1 MTEKEAAAL
10 DKQIDLLTPK
20 VHKAKKEYDALVEQ
34 LAKLIEARHP
44 ERQEDVVKERLLK
57 AYQRSGK
64 DIDLIIDY
72 IENGPDDDDYWN

>member
-10 DKQIDLLTPK
+10 DIQFDLLTPK

-44 ERQEDVVKERLLK
+44 ERQEDVVKLFALF
-57 AYQRSGK
+57 S
-64 DIDLIIDY
+64 LSIIPFL
-72 IENGPDDDDYWN
+72 NMATSVN

>member
-1 MTEKEAAAL
+1 MTEKETAVL

-44 ERQEDVVKERLLK
+44 ERQELPVRCK
-57 AYQRSGK
+57 
-64 DIDLIIDY
+64 
-72 IENGPDDDDYWN
+72 